1 MVLPPALEVAVEPW
15 KIGVTIFREREGE
28 RTGRYIVIV
37 YYTMSGVVLV
47 PGIFNLLSG
56 ARIFSKVEQNQPI
69 LRMMIKNGN
78 AKGGMTIQPFLLPL
92 RDTLEP
98 TNTTIFKNHRD
109 LSWP

>member
-28 RTGRYIVIV
+28 RTGRYIV

-78 AKGGMTIQPFLLPL
+78 AKGGGMTIQPFLLPL
-92 RDTLEP
+92 CGNDHLTQGA
-98 TNTTIFKNHRD
+98 
-109 LSWP
+109 